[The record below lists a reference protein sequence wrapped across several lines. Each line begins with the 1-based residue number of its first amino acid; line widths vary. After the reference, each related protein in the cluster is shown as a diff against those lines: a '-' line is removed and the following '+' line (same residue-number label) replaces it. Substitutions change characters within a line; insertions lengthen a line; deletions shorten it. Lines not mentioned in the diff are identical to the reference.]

1 MDIFLLLKDFQLP
14 QRVFLTTE
22 MLNWLIQTT
31 RKYQNLMGLLFFLN
45 PNQWL
50 HRHIWE
56 NYPTESSL
64 NVTLFLFSLWIYALS
79 CFPCGRQ
86 HTLCCF
92 GWLCISFCIWADD
105 ALLGFFV
112 FLWVATPIIWV
123 FLICPLCLLA
133 RTVYVDV
140 FYLFLI
146 YWIVLGFFCF
156 VFLIHNK

>member
-1 MDIFLLLKDFQLP
+1 MDIYLLLKDFQGP

-31 RKYQNLMGLLFFLN
+31 RKYQNLMGFFLN

-50 HRHIWE
+50 HIWE
-56 NYPTESSL
+56 NYPTETSL

-86 HTLCCF
+86 HTVLFWMIVHQFLYLSWWCF
-92 GWLCISFCIWADD
+92 VGVFCFSLSCNTLSESFWFAHC
-105 ALLGFFV
+105 V
-112 FLWVATPIIWV
+112 FWPGLYMFSTHQH
-123 FLICPLCLLA
+123 
-133 RTVYVDV
+133 V

-146 YWIVLGFFCF
+146 YLIVLGFFLFCF
-156 VFLIHNK
+156 LNP

>member
-1 MDIFLLLKDFQLP
+1 MDIYLLLKHFQGP
-14 QRVFLTTE
+14 QRLFLTTE
-22 MLNWLIQTT
+22 MLNWLRQTT
-31 RKYQNLMGLLFFLN
+31 RKYQNLMGLFFFFY

-64 NVTLFLFSLWIYALS
+64 NVTLFLFSLWIYALN

-112 FLWVATPIIWV
+112 FLWSCNTYNLSLSDLPIVSSGQDCICWCILPFSYLLDCFRV
-123 FLICPLCLLA
+123 FL
-133 RTVYVDV
+133 
-140 FYLFLI
+140 FSFL
-146 YWIVLGFFCF
+146 
-156 VFLIHNK
+156 NP

>member
-1 MDIFLLLKDFQLP
+1 MDIYLLLKDFQGP

-31 RKYQNLMGLLFFLN
+31 RKYQNLMGVFFN

-50 HRHIWE
+50 HIWE
-56 NYPTESSL
+56 NYPTETSL

-112 FLWVATPIIWV
+112 FLWVATHYLSLSDLLIVSSGQDCICLAPINMYFTFFLSIWS
-123 FLICPLCLLA
+123 F
-133 RTVYVDV
+133 
-140 FYLFLI
+140 
-146 YWIVLGFFCF
+146 
-156 VFLIHNK
+156 

>member
-1 MDIFLLLKDFQLP
+1 MDIYLLLKDFQGP

-31 RKYQNLMGLLFFLN
+31 RKYQNLMGVFFKSKPVIAYMRKLSYWN
-45 PNQWL
+45 FTQCNT
-50 HRHIWE
+50 I
-56 NYPTESSL
+56 
-64 NVTLFLFSLWIYALS
+64 FIFIYALS

-112 FLWVATPIIWV
+112 FLWVATHYLSLSDLLIVSSGQDCICLAPINMYFTFFLSIWS
-123 FLICPLCLLA
+123 F
-133 RTVYVDV
+133 
-140 FYLFLI
+140 
-146 YWIVLGFFCF
+146 
-156 VFLIHNK
+156 